1 MQTIDTR
8 SKLTLSFDIGHSSIG
23 WSVFST
29 DAEFP
34 NLLGAGTVLFPK
46 DSCLANARREN
57 RRTRRNIAARRSRVE
72 RLKKY
77 FESLGVLSRED
88 LNENSTSSPWF
99 SASCVLASGGKEKL
113 SWKELWAVVR
123 WYAHNRGYDGN
134 ALWAGDGASA
144 EEKEDTEKV
153 KAANALMEKYNTG
166 TAAETICAFLGL
178 NPAGEK
184 RSSRKYFKGQN
195 VAFPRDVVVAEVRK
209 ILEAH
214 KGVLPKLD
222 DKCIR
227 VLLKDATEQSFVKL
241 PARFRGGLLFGQYVP
256 RFNNRIIGK
265 CRITGKNTPLKSCKE
280 FLLYRWGRLLNNLT
294 VMDLAKGIRV
304 LEPAE
309 RKALHAEML
318 ERGFFDKKSINEALT
333 RITHCEPANTESYFL
348 TEEMEE
354 ALVLDPVKKY
364 LASKKDKDL
373 KELLPLFSEQG
384 QKIFATKLS
393 RRKTIRLCDFIEKMK
408 KLGGWDSS
416 ALEAKIAE
424 LQSKKDKKGNVNK
437 ILNKPFSVA
446 FPDGRAPYSKEI
458 LKKAFEE
465 SLRGNDPTMEGWC
478 LYETPEI
485 RERLL
490 GMSLA
495 EQTNNHMV
503 RHRLMIFDR
512 LLDDIVSEYADGNAE
527 RIGDVI
533 VEVVKEL
540 KEFSGCSSKDLGAKE
555 NEKMKNFRMVS
566 EKLEKDAAV
575 LGVPVTGS
583 LIRKARLLEDQDFT
597 DPYTNA
603 KKFSNNELLS
613 NQLEIEHIIP
623 RSLRL
628 SDALDSCVMTFKA
641 VNDMK
646 GQRTAMQFIK
656 ECEGQNV
663 PGTNLTVSTLK
674 DFEKWCE
681 AHGKK
686 KLGRGYGEEDI
697 KRCERRAKLL
707 LLEKYEERNADFT
720 NRDLTQ
726 TSYLNKMAIRLVEQK
741 FKGVKARHLPGVIT
755 GFVRKKMNIADAL
768 ISAVPRMQ
776 KKASEGKR
784 EGKEITK
791 TEMRNLTHLH
801 HAMDAITQALTGIF
815 FRTEDWKTLAQ
826 RRIGKFDRERLGNRY
841 SKILKFSSDGEVS
854 MSELPKTLRENIRQ
868 RLEECRVVQH
878 VPARMNGMVVDQTT
892 WSVEKFDEDT
902 GKVKLSQKQRD
913 KDSRRI
919 PPKPAE
925 KKPSKLL
932 GYGVPAGKLKS
943 IKGVVQISENWGCV
957 LDPEPCIIPYFK
969 VFPKLRELIAKNGG
983 KRVRILRNGML
994 ISVPAGAY
1002 RGMWIVRSVKDNTG
1016 GIAVD
1021 MTAVDKVNVEKVR
1034 TADSKVNVILSVLL
1048 KNGLKIEKTKLTGIP
1063 QCRSTLL
1070 Q

>member
-1 MQTIDTR
+1 
-8 SKLTLSFDIGHSSIG
+8 
-23 WSVFST
+23 
-29 DAEFP
+29 
-34 NLLGAGTVLFPK
+34 
-46 DSCLANARREN
+46 
-57 RRTRRNIAARRSRVE
+57 
-72 RLKKY
+72 
-77 FESLGVLSRED
+77 
-88 LNENSTSSPWF
+88 
-99 SASCVLASGGKEKL
+99 
-113 SWKELWAVVR
+113 
-123 WYAHNRGYDGN
+123 
-134 ALWAGDGASA
+134 
-144 EEKEDTEKV
+144 
-153 KAANALMEKYNTG
+153 MEKYGTG
-166 TAAETICAFLGL
+166 TVAETICAFLGL
-178 NPAGEK
+178 NPTGEK

-195 VAFPRDVVVAEVRK
+195 VAFPRDVVVDEVQK

-214 KGVLPKLD
+214 KGILPKLD

-227 VLLKDATEQSFVKL
+227 VLLKNATEQSVVKL

-256 RFNNRIIGK
+256 RFDNRIIGK

-294 VMDLAKGIRV
+294 VMDLIKGIRV

-333 RITHCEPANTESYFL
+333 RITYCEPANTESYFL

-384 QKIFATKLS
+384 RKIFATKLS
-393 RRKTIRLCDFIEKMK
+393 RGKTVRLCNFIEKMK
-408 KLGGWDSS
+408 KMGEWDSS

-424 LQSKKDKKGNVNK
+424 IQSKKDKKGNANK
-437 ILNKPFSVA
+437 ILTKPFSVA

-465 SLRGNDPTMEGWC
+465 SLHGKDPTMEGGC

-485 RERLL
+485 RKRLL
-490 GMSLA
+490 EMSLS

-503 RHRLMIFDR
+503 RHRLMIFER

-566 EKLEKDAAV
+566 EKLEKDATE

-597 DPYTNA
+597 DPYTGTPL
-603 KKFSNNELLS
+603 SYNELLKKPETGKKEERL
-613 NQLEIEHIIP
+613 LEVEHIIP

-663 PGTNLTVSTLK
+663 PATNLTVSTLK

-686 KLGRGYGEEDI
+686 KLGRGYGKEDVD
-697 KRCERRAKLL
+697 RCKRRAKLL

-768 ISAVPRMQ
+768 VSAVPRMQ
-776 KKASEGKR
+776 KEAKDG
-784 EGKEITK
+784 ITK
-791 TEMRNLTHLH
+791 TKMRELTHLH

-815 FRTEDWKTLAQ
+815 FRTEDWKILAQ
-826 RRIGKFDRERLGNRY
+826 RRIGKFDRARLENRY
-841 SKILKFSSDGEVS
+841 SKILKFSADGEVL
-854 MSELPKTLRENIRQ
+854 MSELPKALRENIRQ

-902 GKVKLSQKQRD
+902 GKVKLSQKRRD
-913 KDSRRI
+913 KDGRRI
-919 PPKPAE
+919 PPKTAE
-925 KKPSKLL
+925 EKPSKLL

-943 IKGVVQISENWGCV
+943 IKGVVQISRDENWGCV

-983 KRVRILRNGML
+983 KRVRILRKGQI

-1002 RGMWIVRSVKDNTG
+1002 RGVWVVWSIKDNAG

-1021 MTAVDKVNVEKVR
+1021 MSAVDRVNLEKVR
-1034 TADSKVNVILSVLL
+1034 TADSKVNVTLSVLL
-1048 KNGLKIEKTKLTGIP
+1048 KDGLKIEKPKLTGVP